1 MAGTSSRTAP
11 KERLG
16 RQEQRRPEKSRR
28 FSVVMADDHH
38 GTREEVCRLL
48 DCEFDVLG
56 AVSDGVRL
64 LEAAAELRPDAIVTD
79 VRMPRLTG
87 IQAAAQLLARGLASA
102 VVALSVYADA
112 HLLNEALEVGILG
125 YVLKVDAAEEL
136 IPAVYAALRGEAY
149 LSIGVRDKCSG

>member
-1 MAGTSSRTAP
+1 MGKPSSRASLDEQSGR
-11 KERLG
+11 KEKPT
-16 RQEQRRPEKSRR
+16 PEKPRR

-48 DCEFDVLG
+48 DCEFDVLR

-64 LEAAAELRPDAIVTD
+64 LEAAAELHPDAIVTD